1 MKRRQH
7 TWYAGTNEILQLIV
21 AQAQGSSTAKEKEGR
36 LRTVVLLQVLVMML
50 QQIGRVV
57 WAGDIEALVEAMCAP
72 REKEVVM
79 WAATTL
85 LGLLDTSDAA
95 VSKRHMRQAG
105 GCRFLEVF
113 SKTLLQS
120 ANILAQGSSKQRQK
134 SNTMLVLVCAA
145 MAKQF
150 ALCTEYHWGMIDLA
164 FLPALLGVAR
174 QPMSELELLR
184 MPVESLV
191 RLCTFLTAYRLAAA
205 EENAMEMANP
215 QMVQLLKLGAVDVI
229 TACVR
234 QDDQGM
240 SPWGIGFLHEFVSRI
255 LLDVEAT
262 TEQIEQLCERALSM
276 RGTLF
281 ITVAQHT
288 AVTNDEQTARFKNRH
303 KVMKFEVGTAVLIR
317 GKHMHKLAPGTY
329 KLEDMTC
336 EPLLRNYMT
345 SQLIPL
351 ASAPDF
357 DETHV
362 EVLAITRHKNT
373 RGGIRYLE
381 PTSNFGSLD
390 LIQEYW
396 DKISD
401 ESRRE

>member
-1 MKRRQH
+1 MFGRKPNMLADH
-7 TWYAGTNEILQLIV
+7 TD
-21 AQAQGSSTAKEKEGR
+21 KK
-36 LRTVVLLQVLVMML
+36 
-50 QQIGRVV
+50 
-57 WAGDIEALVEAMCAP
+57 
-72 REKEVVM
+72 
-79 WAATTL
+79 
-85 LGLLDTSDAA
+85 
-95 VSKRHMRQAG
+95 
-105 GCRFLEVF
+105 
-113 SKTLLQS
+113 
-120 ANILAQGSSKQRQK
+120 
-134 SNTMLVLVCAA
+134 
-145 MAKQF
+145 
-150 ALCTEYHWGMIDLA
+150 
-164 FLPALLGVAR
+164 
-174 QPMSELELLR
+174 
-184 MPVESLV
+184 
-191 RLCTFLTAYRLAAA
+191 
-205 EENAMEMANP
+205 
-215 QMVQLLKLGAVDVI
+215 
-229 TACVR
+229 
-234 QDDQGM
+234 
-240 SPWGIGFLHEFVSRI
+240 

-317 GKHMHKLAPGTY
+317 GKHMHKREAKHTVAPGTY

-373 RGGIRYLE
+373 RGGIRYLVDWLNGDSTWE
-381 PTSNFGSLD
+381 PISNFGSLD